1 MKKARSSPLFLPKSS
16 VSSGQGVRCQ
26 MAARLSLLAAM
37 VASASGEGECALTG
51 MPPKE
56 VRTRSG

>member
-1 MKKARSSPLFLPKSS
+1 M
-16 VSSGQGVRCQ
+16 Q